1 MNFEI
6 PNYTLQKKLGEG
18 AMAEVWLAEHKHN
31 GRKAAIKVL
40 KPVALNDKDAE
51 NLFLREGQVLASFD
65 HKNIVKIYDNCRIG
79 DLAFIIM
86 ELLPGGTLL
95 ERMQRGPIRIDEALG
110 LITQIAGAL
119 DAAHKMQVIHRDL
132 KPANVMLRDA
142 TTPVLTDFGAVRM
155 LDRST
160 IYGRDGGVIG
170 TPIYMSPE
178 QITGQPLSGSSDLY
192 ALGIM
197 FHELLT
203 GRLPFSGGS
212 IQEVATQHL
221 MAPIPE
227 LPVALAMLQPVLEK
241 LLAKKAVDRYAD
253 AQEFID
259 ALRHVFLSDEALRRQ
274 VGFSGTS
281 MAWSSQLHALG
292 FVLDTVQKD
301 EVRRAQGDF
310 LDTRAAQPN
319 KPVPVPPIPVSVS
332 VPKTELS
339 REPMPLVSVHNPRM
353 SEQLAPIAQPKNSH
367 AVLWFAVMAGL
378 AIAGAGVYRQMP
390 TTTNPAA
397 AEATKKATLVIKTDT
412 TCQLFINGKDRGQL
426 EASTPQRLPVEP
438 GEQLIQCVGADRRVE
453 QTETAEAGRQSV
465 VQLNLP
471 PPARFERVAEG
482 VKDNEQ
488 NLIWAER
495 DNGSDINW
503 TNATQYCSGLGSG
516 WTLPNSDALSS
527 MYDANGKYPVPYVYN
542 GTTYNVK
549 PATPLI
555 KVTGQWYWTN
565 EQNGSSGAWGV
576 VLDGGGRYSGAVGY
590 PDARRA
596 LCVRRS

>member
-6 PNYTLQKKLGEG
+6 PNYTLQKKVGEG

-51 NLFLREGQVLASFD
+51 SMFLREGQVLASFD

-119 DAAHKMQVIHRDL
+119 DAAHKLQVIHRDL

-160 IYGRDGGVIG
+160 IYGRGGGVIG

-212 IQEVATQHL
+212 IQEIATQHL
-221 MAPIPE
+221 MAPVPE

-241 LLAKKAVDRYAD
+241 LLAKKVVDRYAG
-253 AQEFID
+253 AQDFID

-281 MAWSSQLHALG
+281 MAWSSQLRALG

-301 EVRRAQGDF
+301 EVRRAQGNF
-310 LDTRAAQPN
+310 LEPHALVPN
-319 KPVPVPPIPVSVS
+319 KPVPAPAAKTNRSIAPSPPVHERRLPEQPVPISPP
-332 VPKTELS
+332 PKKS
-339 REPMPLVSVHNPRM
+339 RTGLW
-353 SEQLAPIAQPKNSH
+353 LAAIA
-367 AVLWFAVMAGL
+367 AGL
-378 AIAGAGVYRQMP
+378 GIVGVGIYSQMP
-390 TTTNPAA
+390 APVQPVAETSTTATPSKPGFDTVVISDILLVRERYNRAA
-397 AEATKKATLVIKTDT
+397 TRLTQFGTREKRDVSTTLSAALKLAEQGAQALDAQDFSVALTAYLSAEDTLQKDALALLGEIEAGYARTAQVALKAGRIVEAKS
-412 TCQLFINGKDRGQL
+412 QL
-426 EASTPQRLPVEP
+426 ELAK
-438 GEQLIQCVGADRRVE
+438 
-453 QTETAEAGRQSV
+453 QT
-465 VQLNLP
+465 
-471 PPARFERVAEG
+471 
-482 VKDNEQ
+482 
-488 NLIWAER
+488 
-495 DNGSDINW
+495 
-503 TNATQYCSGLGSG
+503 
-516 WTLPNSDALSS
+516 
-527 MYDANGKYPVPYVYN
+527 
-542 GTTYNVK
+542 
-549 PATPLI
+549 
-555 KVTGQWYWTN
+555 
-565 EQNGSSGAWGV
+565 
-576 VLDGGGRYSGAVGY
+576 
-590 PDARRA
+590 RA
-596 LCVRRS
+596 LKAEWDGTPVN

>member
-6 PNYTLQKKLGEG
+6 PNYTLQKKVGEG

-110 LITQIAGAL
+110 LISQIAGAL
-119 DAAHKMQVIHRDL
+119 DAAHKLQVIHRDL

-178 QITGQPLSGSSDLY
+178 QITGQILSGSSDLY

-203 GRLPFSGGS
+203 GRLPYSGGS
-212 IQEVATQHL
+212 IQEIATQHL
-221 MAPIPE
+221 MAPVPE
-227 LPVALAMLQPVLEK
+227 LPFALAMLQPVLEK
-241 LLAKKAVDRYAD
+241 LLAKKPADRYAN

-281 MAWSSQLHALG
+281 MAWSSQLRALG

-310 LDTRAAQPN
+310 LETRAALSDKPN
-319 KPVPVPPIPVSVS
+319 AAPTPAPAPKTVRSAAPPPVSVHEQHQ
-332 VPKTELS
+332 PE
-339 REPMPLVSVHNPRM
+339 PLVHLGPPPKKSRTGLW
-353 SEQLAPIAQPKNSH
+353 LAAT
-367 AVLWFAVMAGL
+367 AGL
-378 AIAGAGVYRQMP
+378 AIAAGVGVYSQMPAPVRNQPSASNTAP
-390 TTTNPAA
+390 TTTPGV
-397 AEATKKATLVIKTDT
+397 ETLVISDILAVRERYNRAAARLTQFGEREKRDVSATHAAALKLAEQGAQALDNQDFSGAITAYLAAEDT
-412 TCQLFINGKDRGQL
+412 LQKDALALLAELEAGYASAAQVALKNGQMVKAKSQL
-426 EASTPQRLPVEP
+426 ELAK
-438 GEQLIQCVGADRRVE
+438 
-453 QTETAEAGRQSV
+453 QT
-465 VQLNLP
+465 
-471 PPARFERVAEG
+471 
-482 VKDNEQ
+482 
-488 NLIWAER
+488 
-495 DNGSDINW
+495 
-503 TNATQYCSGLGSG
+503 
-516 WTLPNSDALSS
+516 
-527 MYDANGKYPVPYVYN
+527 
-542 GTTYNVK
+542 
-549 PATPLI
+549 
-555 KVTGQWYWTN
+555 
-565 EQNGSSGAWGV
+565 
-576 VLDGGGRYSGAVGY
+576 
-590 PDARRA
+590 RA
-596 LCVRRS
+596 LKAEWQGAPVN

>member
-6 PNYTLQKKLGEG
+6 PNYTLQKKVGEG

-119 DAAHKMQVIHRDL
+119 DAAHKLQVIHRDL

-212 IQEVATQHL
+212 IQEIATQHL
-221 MAPIPE
+221 MAPVPE
-227 LPVALAMLQPVLEK
+227 LPVALAILQPVLEK
-241 LLAKKAVDRYAD
+241 LLAKKATDRYTD

-281 MAWSSQLHALG
+281 MAWSSQLRALG

-310 LDTRAAQPN
+310 LDTRATQPN

-332 VPKTELS
+332 VPKPELS
-339 REPMPLVSVHNPRM
+339 REPMPLVSVHNLRM

-367 AVLWFAVMAGL
+367 AGLWFAVMASL
-378 AIAGAGVYRQMP
+378 AIAGAGVYSQMP
-390 TTTNPAA
+390 ID
-397 AEATKKATLVIKTDT
+397 KSK
-412 TCQLFINGKDRGQL
+412 
-426 EASTPQRLPVEP
+426 AST
-438 GEQLIQCVGADRRVE
+438 I
-453 QTETAEAGRQSV
+453 
-465 VQLNLP
+465 
-471 PPARFERVAEG
+471 RFERVAEG

-503 TNATQYCSGLGSG
+503 TNATQYCASLGSG
-516 WTLPNSDALSS
+516 WTLPSRVALQS
-527 MYDANGKYPVPYVYN
+527 MYDASGKYPVPVS
-542 GTTYNVK
+542 GTTYNAK

-555 KVTGQWYWTN
+555 KITGLWYWTN
-565 EQNGSSGAWGV
+565 EQNGVSGAWFVGLRYGYRASGPV
-576 VLDGGGRYSGAVGY
+576 VYSN
-590 PDARRA
+590 DTRA